1 MIKQALA
8 QGDIPYLTKLFD
20 TYAALRDDKELI
32 KVGIKL
38 IQKADKLNSK
48 EKLIE
53 IFDRIYEIVSKQRKI
68 FREILEIEMIEVKNG
83 DKRKVKYLR
92 EYKDH
97 LSSHIS
103 EMLKKIIKEIKKGVS
118 SVISHS
124 VRKYFNIFN
133 LKLERDGIIP
143 AT

>member
-48 EKLIE
+48 EKLVE
-53 IFDRIYEIVSKQRKI
+53 VFDRIYEIVSKQRKI
-68 FREILEIEMIEVKNG
+68 FREILEIEMIELKNG
-83 DKRKVKYLR
+83 DKRKVRYLR

-103 EMLKKIIKEIKKGVS
+103 EMLKKIIKEIKKGVG

-124 VRKYFNIFN
+124 VN
-133 LKLERDGIIP
+133 LKINF
-143 AT
+143 